1 MLCFLLMNAKGFK
14 KLFQEHR
21 GKIFEAWNKLSDRD
35 LEGIDGDLDRFI
47 EKVSSIYRIPKRVVL
62 KELDI
67 VQRNIKEG
75 IEEDFG
81 YRLNPEE

>member
-1 MLCFLLMNAKGFK
+1 MVSSMDARGFK

-21 GKIFEAWNKLSDRD
+21 GKISEAWNKLSDRD
-35 LEGIDGDLDRFI
+35 LEGIDGDLDRFV
-47 EKVSSIYRIPKRVVL
+47 EKVSSVYKIPKGVVL

-67 VQRNIKEG
+67 VQRNIEEG